1 VDPRRTLADAATRL
15 RAEDEGP
22 TQSLSFATGWFD
34 CNRKQDEAFETRLE
48 YRVGRARRPLRGV
61 AVATLTDDSSLF
73 VGAGVGYE
81 IGLGRR
87 WAVTP
92 VFVPGYYRKGNGK
105 DLGYSLEFRSQIE
118 LGYTLAGGSRVTI
131 AFSHLS
137 NGGLGSCN
145 PGEESLTIGV
155 EPWTEAD
162 ARAWWAARAAEHAPQ
177 TGTPPTACEL
187 LQASSAV
194 TPLKPAR
201 IEARLTEGRS

>member
-1 VDPRRTLADAATRL
+1 MKRLATLRRTLGILIIVTVSTSSSL
-15 RAEDEGP
+15 RAEDWGR
-22 TQSLSFATGWFD
+22 TRSLTFATGWFD
-34 CNRKQDEAFETRLE
+34 CNRRQDEAFETRLE
-48 YRVGRARRPLRGV
+48 YRVGARRPFRGV

-73 VGAGVGYE
+73 VGAGIGYQ

-137 NGGLGSCN
+137 NGGLGSRN

-155 EPWTEAD
+155 ELPL
-162 ARAWWAARAAEHAPQ
+162 ARRGSRP
-177 TGTPPTACEL
+177 
-187 LQASSAV
+187 
-194 TPLKPAR
+194 PAR
-201 IEARLTEGRS
+201 ESAGHARTE

>member
-1 VDPRRTLADAATRL
+1 MLVTLSTSSSVRAA
-15 RAEDEGP
+15 DEGR
-22 TQSLSFATGWFD
+22 TRSLSFATGWFD
-34 CNRKQDEAFETRLE
+34 CNRRQDEAFETRLE
-48 YRVGRARRPLRGV
+48 YRVGGARRPLRGV

-73 VGAGVGYE
+73 VGAGVGYQ

-137 NGGLGSCN
+137 NGSLGSRN
-145 PGEESLTIGV
+145 PGEESFTFGV
-155 EPWTEAD
+155 ELPLGRRGFRPPARES
-162 ARAWWAARAAEHAPQ
+162 ARAE
-177 TGTPPTACEL
+177 
-187 LQASSAV
+187 SS
-194 TPLKPAR
+194 
-201 IEARLTEGRS
+201 E

>member
-1 VDPRRTLADAATRL
+1 MKRLATSHRTLGILILVTLSTSSSVRAA
-15 RAEDEGP
+15 DEGR
-22 TQSLSFATGWFD
+22 TRSLSFATGWFD
-34 CNRKQDEAFETRLE
+34 CNRRQDEAFETRLE

-73 VGAGVGYE
+73 VGAGVGYQ
-81 IGLGRR
+81 IDLGRR

-105 DLGYSLEFRSQIE
+105 DLGYALEFRSQIE

-137 NGGLGSCN
+137 NGGLGSRN

-155 EPWTEAD
+155 ELPL
-162 ARAWWAARAAEHAPQ
+162 ARRGSRP
-177 TGTPPTACEL
+177 
-187 LQASSAV
+187 
-194 TPLKPAR
+194 PAR
-201 IEARLTEGRS
+201 ESARPGRTE